1 MTMANTNDFIFD
13 KKIELTSALQGSFS
27 WESPSNIALVKY
39 WGKKENQIP
48 ANASISF
55 TLSHCK
61 TITTLTYKAK
71 SNSGILFDLLF
82 EGEVKE
88 EFKPKIQKFFERIMP
103 YCPYINYF
111 HFTIDTR
118 NTFPH
123 SSGIASSA
131 SGMAALAVNIMSL
144 EKLFLPEMTEKYFDQ
159 KASFLARLGSG
170 SACRSISGSVVVW
183 GSHPEI
189 EGSSD
194 LYGVSF
200 PYEVHEKFKN
210 YKDVILLVDKGEKK
224 VSSTAGHGLMHN
236 HPFAKERFVQAEKN
250 LSAMAAILKEG
261 NLEGFIQLVESEA
274 LTLHAMMM
282 TSIPYFILMKPNT
295 LKIIEKIWSF
305 REQTKVPVCF
315 TLDAGANVHVLFP
328 EEDGDFVMTFIRQEL
343 AVFCDNE
350 QYIEDK
356 LGLGSERIK

>member
-1 MTMANTNDFIFD
+1 
-13 KKIELTSALQGSFS
+13 
-27 WESPSNIALVKY
+27 
-39 WGKKENQIP
+39 
-48 ANASISF
+48 
-55 TLSHCK
+55 
-61 TITTLTYKAK
+61 
-71 SNSGILFDLLF
+71 
-82 EGEVKE
+82 
-88 EFKPKIQKFFERIMP
+88 MP

-189 EGSSD
+189 KGSSD

-305 REQTKVPVCF
+305 REQTKIPVCF

-356 LGLGSERIK
+356 LGFGSERIK